1 MTAPNHIIGGIVFTG
16 IFCSFWNVNIFS
28 SPFYLA
34 ITVVTSLLPD
44 IDHTRSTI
52 GKIFLPLAKYIDRNF
67 GHRTITHSIIFAIV
81 TYLVVYLF
89 SAFTFTDMNIPLI
102 FVFALSSHLIFDML
116 TVQGVP
122 LFYPFKRNPCVIPG
136 NPDHRLQ
143 GTVSSEFVVFGIF
156 TLMMYFCLPLFENG
170 FWMSYNKNFNSLMHL
185 HRTYRTQENLL
196 KVKFDFTENS
206 NQVKGEG
213 ILLYAEEAKA
223 IIYDSARIIQI
234 SGKANIKL
242 LQPEKT
248 NHKKHYQTINFHHI
262 TVDSLN
268 QLLDNIIVSGEI
280 SSDKPFNV
288 YSGNK
293 IESTANLKLKWT
305 INVRITEPENP
316 LLDKL
321 KLKELELQSLQYL
334 YDQELSQFETLF
346 FKKKKISQRLNTNL
360 PDYDQ
365 EILLTQLEKIEKEI
379 NNYKVDD
386 NKLEQLKNE
395 IIIIN
400 VNSEKTQ
407 NFTGQIIII
416 CKSLI

>member
-34 ITVVTSLLPD
+34 ITVITSLLPD

-52 GKIFLPLAKYIDRNF
+52 GKVFLPLAKYIDRNF

-81 TYLVVYLF
+81 TYMVVYLF

-185 HRTYRTQENLL
+185 HRTYSTQENLL

-206 NQVKGEG
+206 NQIKGKG
-213 ILLYAEEAKA
+213 LLLYAEEAKA
-223 IIYDSARIIQI
+223 VLYDSTQIIQI

-248 NHKKHYQTINFHHI
+248 NLKKNYQTINFHHI

-280 SSDKPFNV
+280 TSHQPFNA
-288 YSGNK
+288 YSENK
-293 IESTANLKLKWT
+293 MESTANLKLKWT
-305 INVRITEPENP
+305 LNIQITEIENP
-316 LLDKL
+316 LLEKL
-321 KLKELELQSLQYL
+321 KLKELELQQLSKDQAKVKQQYQSIILQRENINAKLNIDLTDYGWESL
-334 YDQELSQFETLF
+334 LSQIQILE
-346 FKKKKISQRLNTNL
+346 KDLNKNKS
-360 PDYDQ
+360 DDS
-365 EILLTQLEKIEKEI
+365 KIEK
-379 NNYKVDD
+379 
-386 NKLEQLKNE
+386 LKNE
-395 IIIIN
+395 IMLL
-400 VNSEKTQ
+400 KHQ
-407 NFTGQIIII
+407 LKFKQKFTGDLKI
-416 CKSLI
+416 LNTHY

>member
-34 ITVVTSLLPD
+34 ITVITSLLPD

-52 GKIFLPLAKYIDRNF
+52 GKVFLPLAKYIDRNF

-81 TYLVVYLF
+81 TYMVVYLF

-185 HRTYRTQENLL
+185 HRTYSTQENLL

-206 NQVKGEG
+206 NQIKGKG
-213 ILLYAEEAKA
+213 LLLYAEEAKA
-223 IIYDSARIIQI
+223 VLYDSTQIIQI

-248 NHKKHYQTINFHHI
+248 NLKKHYQNINFHNI

-280 SSDKPFNV
+280 TSHQPFNV

-305 INVRITEPENP
+305 LNLQVSELENP
-316 LLDKL
+316 LLEKLELKEIELQQLSKNRAKVKMQYQSIYLQRENINAKL
-321 KLKELELQSLQYL
+321 KSDLTDYGRESL
-334 YDQELSQFETLF
+334 LSQIQILE
-346 FKKKKISQRLNTNL
+346 KDLNKNKSN
-360 PDYDQ
+360 DS
-365 EILLTQLEKIEKEI
+365 KIEK
-379 NNYKVDD
+379 
-386 NKLEQLKNE
+386 LKNE
-395 IIIIN
+395 IMILQHQLKIRQ
-400 VNSEKTQ
+400 K
-407 NFTGQIIII
+407 FTGDLKILNIHY
-416 CKSLI
+416 